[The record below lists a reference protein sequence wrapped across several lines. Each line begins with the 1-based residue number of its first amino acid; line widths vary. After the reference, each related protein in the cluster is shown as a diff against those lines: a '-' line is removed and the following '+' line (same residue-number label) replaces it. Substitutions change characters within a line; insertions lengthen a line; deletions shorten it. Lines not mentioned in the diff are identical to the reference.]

1 MIRLLGRR
9 VVIAA
14 FGLNIACFC
23 SPART
28 ASERVDT
35 KPAVTARWVCSA
47 DQDGDWYNMPCPSGN
62 CRARCSLIN
71 YCEPKAVSSAIAAC
85 SHDATCTP
93 LVLHRRLARL
103 GCGFNADSF
112 WTNPEARPV
121 PITATG
127 AAIALKAHPGKAP
140 LKWST
145 PSCEEAVLKGIE
157 KELNDAT
164 YLTST
169 TGRSRAFEVLLKRGC
184 NVDLAQMGPDGE
196 YANVTLTRHP
206 PVRTDESGT
215 APQPPV
221 TVAFIPQ
228 VQIPL
233 RPVLPTQPVC
243 DKEGEEPV
251 CVDVTVPQRPID
263 VGVCDALRL
272 LHDSKHFAL
281 CNAGTNVR
289 NVHIRFLPKVEG
301 PDKFTERVQ
310 IDAASDGKVDGSYDA
325 EPSPNPPSP
334 SSTVSLPTAAAG
346 SAGVGALLATLATR
360 IFGRL
365 KKKTG
370 PDQPPAEATHAIQD
384 VQITVAF
391 RHPPRPPRV
400 REAKSSTSS
409 PDTRA

>member
-1 MIRLLGRR
+1 MIRLLVRR

-14 FGLNIACFC
+14 LGVNIACFWL
-23 SPART
+23 PARA
-28 ASERVDT
+28 ASDHVRT

-47 DQDGDWYNMPCPSGN
+47 DQDGDWYNMPCLSGD
-62 CRARCSLIN
+62 CRARCSLIGH
-71 YCEPKAVSSAIAAC
+71 CQPKTVSSVITAC

-112 WTNPEARPV
+112 WAHPDARPV

-127 AAIALKAHPGKAP
+127 AAIALKTHPGKAP

-145 PSCEEAVLKGIE
+145 PSCEEAALKGIE
-157 KELNDAT
+157 NELNDAT

-169 TGRSRAFEVLLKRGC
+169 TGRSLAFEILLKRGC

-196 YANVTLTRHP
+196 YASVTLTRHRP
-206 PVRTDESGT
+206 DRTDESGT

-221 TVAFIPQ
+221 TVAFISQ
-228 VQIPL
+228 VQNPVP
-233 RPVLPTQPVC
+233 PVLPTQPVC
-243 DKEGEEPV
+243 DKQGEEPV
-251 CVDVTVPQRPID
+251 CVDVTVPQRPND
-263 VGVCDALRL
+263 VGVCEALQL
-272 LHDSKHFAL
+272 LHNSKHFAL
-281 CNAGTNVR
+281 CNAGTNVP
-289 NVHIRFLPKVEG
+289 NVHIRFLPKAEG
-301 PDKFTERVQ
+301 PDKFTERIQ
-310 IDAASDGKVDGSYDA
+310 IDAASGGTVDGSDDA
-325 EPSPNPPSP
+325 GPAPNPRSP
-334 SSTVSLPTAAAG
+334 SSPVSLPAASAG

-360 IFGRL
+360 IFARL

-370 PDQPPAEATHAIQD
+370 LDQSLAEATHAIQD
-384 VQITVAF
+384 VHVTVAF

-409 PDTRA
+409 PDTRT